1 VLYGLYRAYVLN
13 ATGNLVFYPGKV
25 EAMNFDGATAVI
37 SFSLQV
43 QNTASVPVTINSL
56 AGNMFAKDGSLIGNL
71 SQAMPFQ
78 VPAGGQAFQ
87 VLQVR
92 LGMLAIVNDIIRA
105 FQYQNFQE
113 KVTFQGS
120 ANVGGV
126 QVPLELSY
134 TIGL

>member
-1 VLYGLYRAYVLN
+1 
-13 ATGNLVFYPGKV
+13 
-25 EAMNFDGATAVI
+25 
-37 SFSLQV
+37 
-43 QNTASVPVTINSL
+43 
-56 AGNMFAKDGSLIGNL
+56 
-71 SQAMPFQ
+71 MPFQ